1 MAHFAQPDR
10 QKRQLDTQ
18 GQEQGGVESLEP
30 QREMLACGFLGL
42 SGHQPDC
49 GPAPIMLIVCFAGR
63 LTPWPMGP

>member
-30 QREMLACGFLGL
+30 QREIQVCRGTVCGFSPQHDTTLWIDRSSSLAWRVVHG
-42 SGHQPDC
+42 G
-49 GPAPIMLIVCFAGR
+49 IR
-63 LTPWPMGP
+63 